1 MPIGTRFTENV
12 EIGAIRIHGQDSLEV
27 VTTDGG
33 KEVRNLR
40 AEDEPRRYQV
50 SLPVADI
57 EGDDTADYDSVRQMW
72 ADSGR
77 GLEPFYFYDFVD
89 DEDVLVRFESEMQI
103 TAPAGHLRHIDTFT
117 LKECL
122 GE

>member
-1 MPIGTRFTENV
+1 MAHLAEQLTRNI
-12 EIGAIRIHGQDSLEV
+12 EIGAVRTHGQDSLEV

-40 AEDEPRRYQV
+40 AEDEPRRYEI
-50 SLPVADI
+50 SLPTV
-57 EGDDTADYDSVRQMW
+57 DTNSTTTDYDALRLMW
-72 ADSGR
+72 SDTNR
-77 GLEPFYFYDFVD
+77 GLDTFNFYDFVD
-89 DEDVLVRFESEMQI
+89 DELVKVRFETPLQI

-117 LKECL
+117 LKEVI

>member
-1 MPIGTRFTENV
+1 MTIATRFTENV
-12 EIGAIRIHGQDSLEV
+12 EIGAVRIHGQDSLEV

-33 KEVRNLR
+33 KELRNLR
-40 AEDEPRRYQV
+40 AENEPRRYDI
-50 SLPVADI
+50 SLPMVHLD
-57 EGDDTADYDSVRQMW
+57 GDTADYDATRQLW

-77 GLEPFYFYDFVD
+77 GLEPFWFHDFVD
-89 DEDVLVRFESEMQI
+89 EEDVLVRFETPLQI

-117 LKECL
+117 LKEVI